1 MKRMIKKVLLLTAA
15 GICLAAVVAGG
26 VYCSA
31 QCDSSICNE
40 VHIVV
45 KDSLKRQF
53 VAANELELFLL
64 RNSYYPLG
72 ESMGVVDCY
81 KIEQCLLSHEM
92 VREVESYK
100 SPFGQVYIS
109 VKQRVPVLGVV
120 SNDGCYYVDSD
131 RRVMPVRGEM
141 SGVPVFSGA
150 VSERAARDE
159 YFDFAKWLV
168 GNDFWSARI
177 HRIQVNT
184 PRNIVLNQEGQTSK
198 IILGGID
205 GYEAKLQKLRKLY
218 TKGFDKIGYP
228 ECREYDLRFTNQVV
242 CRK

>member
-1 MKRMIKKVLLLTAA
+1 
-15 GICLAAVVAGG
+15 
-26 VYCSA
+26 
-31 QCDSSICNE
+31 
-40 VHIVV
+40 
-45 KDSLKRQF
+45 
-53 VAANELELFLL
+53 
-64 RNSYYPLG
+64 
-72 ESMGVVDCY
+72 MGHLMADINCHA
-81 KIEQCLLSHEM
+81 IEQCLQRHDM
-92 VREVESYK
+92 VREVECYK
-100 SPFGQVYIS
+100 SLFGCVNI
-109 VKQRVPVLGVV
+109 VVAQRVPKLQVV
-120 SNDGCYYVDSD
+120 ANDGCYYVDSD

-159 YFDFAKWLV
+159 YFDFAKWLE

-184 PRNIVLNQEGQTSK
+184 PRNIILNQEGQTSK